1 MTIHTPLIR
10 PTALLRLEAAA
21 ALAVAA
27 GLYGTPGGS
36 WALFALLLL
45 APDLSAVGYLAGP
58 AAGAACYNA
67 AHTYLIPAALWAF
80 GLAAGHPHL
89 PLLALI
95 WAAHIGLDR
104 LLGYGLKYP
113 DGSKHTHLDGVDMA
127 DREPMPVGELRLHTS
142 SGGR

>member
-1 MTIHTPLIR
+1 MTIHPPLIR
-10 PTALLRLEAAA
+10 PTVLLRLEAAA

-27 GLYGTPGGS
+27 GLYGAHGGG

-45 APDLSAVGYLAGP
+45 APDLSALGYLAGS
-58 AAGAACYNA
+58 ATGAAWYNA
-67 AHTYLIPAALWAF
+67 AHTYLVPAALGAV
-80 GLAAGHPHL
+80 GLTTGHAQL

-113 DGSKHTHLDGVDMA
+113 DGFKRTHLSDVSTA
-127 DREPMPVGELRLHTS
+127 DTEGRPRIANAHSVIGER
-142 SGGR
+142 